1 MNLVIMAK
9 LKNTLTSK
17 ILSFTVVAILC
28 LNSAVYSIDLS
39 NKNHLR
45 PALMSDSEK
54 SKKRLRGA
62 VKGFSKNNSKKLS
75 TSAAEKLLNKIPCN
89 TPQEKI
95 AYCAIGMLWMRHIP
109 NALEKIKKF
118 LNNSDPYVQIE
129 AIKALTPLAPTNE
142 PIRTAI
148 IGLLNNSDPYVQIE
162 TIKALTPLAP
172 TNEPIRTAI
181 EQIAPGLL
189 NNPSTS
195 VQIEAIIALLLV
207 SYGSDV
213 SIKDMWEHAI
223 DNPGISEEY
232 HNLLAVLHADSHRKF
247 LSQVNALNWQNKAIL
262 KVSKE
267 QQAQPIISEDI
278 ILTHGSEEKGRSIVV
293 PDATGRGYTVYK
305 QMRYD
310 ETAEDYQ
317 IEASLLSK
325 LYEDRIDNVAVIR
338 GSLKGDASSG
348 IHAIGTCI
356 FLRYYVNEIDKQN
369 IFSYPVDWE
378 ASSIQTLKQ
387 WFSNAVSRLSKLSH
401 MGWGYV
407 GLTEFYHDIA
417 DIRKYDLDSQPVG
430 CIDGIFNAMK
440 YSNMRKGGL
449 VMDIHPDHMVDFS
462 KAGLSP
468 CQLAKAI
475 RDQSFQLALI
485 ASLAVNNNNFNED
498 DLTSTLETIGDDI
511 HKSYGLRS
519 LNNWQDKL
527 PLSIAA
533 IAKEALFAI
542 RNPQRLTDLG
552 HDNGPISC
560 PGIAAFAETIAIS
573 VVEGLLR
580 QQKSKA
586 GRGAGIQAMVLR
598 EAI

>member
-54 SKKRLRGA
+54 SKKRLRETAMG
-62 VKGFSKNNSKKLS
+62 VSNIVEYGNKKLS
-75 TSAAEKLLNKIPCN
+75 VTTAEQLLNSIPCN

-118 LNNSDPYVQIE
+118 LNNPSTSVQIE
-129 AIKALTPLAPTNE
+129 AI
-142 PIRTAI
+142 I
-148 IGLLNNSDPYVQIE
+148 
-162 TIKALTPLAP
+162 ALTPLAP

-325 LYEDRIDNVAVIR
+325 LY
-338 GSLKGDASSG
+338 
-348 IHAIGTCI
+348 
-356 FLRYYVNEIDKQN
+356 
-369 IFSYPVDWE
+369 
-378 ASSIQTLKQ
+378 
-387 WFSNAVSRLSKLSH
+387 
-401 MGWGYV
+401 
-407 GLTEFYHDIA
+407 
-417 DIRKYDLDSQPVG
+417 
-430 CIDGIFNAMK
+430 
-440 YSNMRKGGL
+440 
-449 VMDIHPDHMVDFS
+449 
-462 KAGLSP
+462 
-468 CQLAKAI
+468 
-475 RDQSFQLALI
+475 
-485 ASLAVNNNNFNED
+485 
-498 DLTSTLETIGDDI
+498 
-511 HKSYGLRS
+511 
-519 LNNWQDKL
+519 
-527 PLSIAA
+527 
-533 IAKEALFAI
+533 
-542 RNPQRLTDLG
+542 
-552 HDNGPISC
+552 
-560 PGIAAFAETIAIS
+560 
-573 VVEGLLR
+573 
-580 QQKSKA
+580 
-586 GRGAGIQAMVLR
+586 
-598 EAI
+598 